1 MDAAE
6 AQERRRRARVAW
18 AYSGLDQRELADKAG
33 LNYDTVKA
41 FWRKTGRAEP
51 SLDDLHAL
59 ARAAGIPRWFMDH
72 GFAERNDDGASGEDS
87 LEGLASQLREERA
100 AREAAVAELKA
111 QLADLAEA
119 VRVGAA
125 QLQEETPAASGV
137 ERSKLD
143 EIFEDPRAEGADR
156 EHGGST
162 R

>member
-1 MDAAE
+1 MAVSGADTWEKLAE
-6 AQERRRRARVAW
+6 
-18 AYSGLDQRELADKAG
+18 
-33 LNYDTVKA
+33 
-41 FWRKTGRAEP
+41 KTGYSP
-51 SLDDLHAL
+51 SLLKEL
-59 ARAAGIPRWFMDH
+59 GKSRAIDRKHLNAICMATGVPYEWFT
-72 GFAERNDDGASGEDS
+72 
-87 LEGLASQLREERA
+87 
-100 AREAAVAELKA
+100 VP
-111 QLADLAEA
+111 DLAEA